1 VLLIASC
8 VAAVTVALSG
18 AATPV
23 RGIEFGQAG
32 HWIAN
37 PALGL
42 LFHIN
47 GASKDV
53 DVQAT
58 VPGLEPGSQVV
69 QGDTNGYVV
78 GGAKVLEF
86 GKSSLAVEK
95 STELPTG
102 ELPVAIEVAGGPYLV
117 YRQAGRVVRLGE
129 RGATIS
135 ASGSLGEPVASRDG
149 TLWVNRLDTGSLCQ
163 LPKDAEAFSC
173 PAVAPQGHTGGL
185 TIVGDKPVFVDTA
198 ADKLISVGATGL
210 GDSVDIGLDVPPTAK
225 LASSDAGGRVA
236 ILDPVAHRM
245 HLIDTAGLSKDRPR
259 VAPVTVDLPAGEY
272 SGPAAAGSS
281 VVLLDRG
288 KNSLLTYSSDG
299 KDRKE
304 TAIPAETGEPRLT
317 RGEDERVY
325 VDGAEGKHV
334 VVVDP
339 DGAVSQVP
347 VVGPEKPVETR
358 SPAAPPVEKPD
369 APTGQPVN
377 QPGQPQGNQ
386 GPKPPVQPK
395 PPVKPKP
402 TPTSTPKPPP
412 APPAPP
418 VEQPA
423 SVPGA
428 PANVTAKAGPGT
440 ATINWGAAPANGA
453 AVTAY
458 LVTWKPA
465 SGAGGSATVDGGT
478 RSRVLSG
485 LTGGVAYQVTVVAE
499 NSAGRGSAGS
509 VRITPTSTKTV
520 SIARG
525 RAETYPAE
533 GCTAENCAL
542 IAVTM
547 KGFRPNTS
555 YHVDPRST
563 NTDYSNE
570 GKTME
575 TDEKGDLFFEA
586 FHYGI
591 VGSQVWV
598 VVDGM
603 TSNRITW
610 TRGS

>member
-1 VLLIASC
+1 MLLVASC

-23 RGIEFGQAG
+23 RGIEFSQAG

-117 YRQAGRVVRLGE
+117 FRQAGRVVRLGE
-129 RGATIS
+129 HGATIS

-185 TIVGDKPVFVDTA
+185 TIVGGKPVFVDTA
-198 ADKLISVGATGL
+198 ADKLISIGATGL
-210 GDSVDIGLDVPPTAK
+210 GDSVDIGLDVPPAAK

-259 VAPVTVDLPAGEY
+259 VAPVTIDLPAGEY

-288 KNSLLTYSSDG
+288 KNALLTYSSDG

-304 TAIPAETGEPRLT
+304 TAIPVEAGDSRLT

-358 SPAAPPVEKPD
+358 SPVAPPVEKPD
-369 APTGQPVN
+369 TPAGQPVN
-377 QPGQPQGNQ
+377 QPQGNQ
-386 GPKPPVQPK
+386 GAKPPVQPK

-402 TPTSTPKPPP
+402 TRTSTPKPPP
-412 APPAPP
+412 DPPAPP
-418 VEQPA
+418 KAQPA

-458 LVTWKPA
+458 HVTWKPA
-465 SGAGGSATVDGGT
+465 SGTGGSATVDGGT
-478 RSRVLSG
+478 RSRVLTG
-485 LTGGVAYQVTVVAE
+485 LTGGVAYTVTVVAE
-499 NSAGRGSAGS
+499 NSAGQGSAGT
-509 VRITPTSTKTV
+509 VRITPTSTKTITV
-520 SIARG
+520 TRG
-525 RAETYPAE
+525 DTETYDSSCEAPV
-533 GCTAENCAL
+533 CAKMSVVL
-542 IAVTM
+542 
-547 KGFRPNTS
+547 KGFKPNTN
-555 YHVDPRST
+555 YHVIPYS
-563 NTDYSNE
+563 NSPGYSNE
-570 GKTME
+570 GSTQKT
-575 TDEKGDLFFEA
+575 DDKGSVTFQA
-586 FHYGI
+586 FHF
-591 VGSQVWV
+591 GSIGRTVWV
-598 VVDGM
+598 EADGVR
-603 TSNRITW
+603 SNRYLWPTE
-610 TRGS
+610 